1 MEVEV
6 LATGSKGN
14 CYVIRNKDTA
24 LLIECGIRFTEI
36 QKKLNFNLSIDG
48 CLLTHSHKDHSLA
61 AENICK
67 RGINLYTSKG
77 TAEELGF
84 KHHRLKILKKKQGE
98 YVPIEIGSF
107 KVIPFRTQ
115 HDTKEPVGFYI
126 VDTVNKET
134 LLFVTDTVYLEYTFP
149 KVTYLMIECNYIKE
163 NLDRNVIDG
172 YLNVNL
178 RNRIVKNH
186 MSLETLLEFIS
197 VNNWDRLSEIY
208 ILHLSDN
215 NSDEEV
221 IKNKVQEATGRPVV
235 IC

>member
-1 MEVEV
+1 MNIEIV
-6 LATGSKGN
+6 GSGSSGN
-14 CYVIRNKDTA
+14 CYIIKDEKTT
-24 LLIECGIRFTEI
+24 LLIECGLSFTTI
-36 QKKLNFNLSIDG
+36 QKALKFKNPDACMI
-48 CLLTHSHKDHSLA
+48 THEHIDHSRA
-61 AENICK
+61 AKELIKRNVNIFC
-67 RGINLYTSKG
+67 SKG
-77 TAEELGF
+77 TADAIGI
-84 KHHRLKILKKKQGE
+84 KGHRVHEVNDEWQEVGTF
-98 YVPIEIGSF
+98 EIRSF
-107 KVIPFRTQ
+107 KTV
-115 HDTKEPVGFYI
+115 HDASEPVGFLI
-126 VDTVNKET
+126 RNNIEL
-134 LLFVTDTVYLEYTFP
+134 LLFITDTAYVKQRFTG
-149 KVTYLMIECNYIKE
+149 VTHLMIECNYIKE